1 MTVNWG
7 ALALVAAVTVIA
19 AIGVVGLFAVG
30 VAAITADGSGHGPTR
45 RATTTAVGYGCLVI
59 AGLLAVY
66 GLYLIIPGFH

>member
-30 VAAITADGSGHGPTR
+30 VAAVTADRTGPSDVR
-45 RATTTAVGYGCLVI
+45 RALNTAAGYGCLAI
-59 AGLLAVY
+59 SGGLAIY
-66 GLYLIIPGFH
+66 GLYLIVPALH